1 MGYTTEFRG
10 AFRITPKV
18 DAVLACRLNLWLNSR
33 HFKRTFDVA
42 NAEDTTLFGKPGDH
56 GEFVMP
62 SLRKAVQ
69 HTIQQGYNPLIAVH
83 MINADDDFR
92 ALSDE
97 EMRVYNEMPGDI
109 PSLWSDILIINSTK
123 EDESFLT
130 WNGSEKSRHLDEWI
144 KRVAGFLHQ
153 CGYQVE
159 GCIAA
164 QGEDAGD
171 IWSMTFCDGRFD
183 VHRHWMNPTYEKESA
198 AAEQSSREAAKKTIP
213 ENIQEMID
221 TAKYLPKIC
230 NSLQDKE
237 DKRC

>member
-42 NAEDTTLFGKPGDH
+42 NAEDTALFGKPGDH

-97 EMRVYNEMPGDI
+97 EMCVYNEMPGDI
-109 PSLWSDILIINSTK
+109 PSLSITPP
-123 EDESFLT
+123 ES
-130 WNGSEKSRHLDEWI
+130 E
-144 KRVAGFLHQ
+144 
-153 CGYQVE
+153 
-159 GCIAA
+159 
-164 QGEDAGD
+164 
-171 IWSMTFCDGRFD
+171 
-183 VHRHWMNPTYEKESA
+183 
-198 AAEQSSREAAKKTIP
+198 
-213 ENIQEMID
+213 
-221 TAKYLPKIC
+221 
-230 NSLQDKE
+230 
-237 DKRC
+237 